1 MYDQEEFSGNQY
13 VLEEGIYPDL
23 TAMGCSPQAVLKS
36 LQMINIVSK
45 AVRNIVKIGTLMTL
59 TSLFFSAVKM

>member
-1 MYDQEEFSGNQY
+1 MYDQEEFAGNQY

-36 LQMINIVSK
+36 LQIINIVSK
-45 AVRNIVKIGTLMTL
+45 TY
-59 TSLFFSAVKM
+59 

>member
-23 TAMGCSPQAVLKS
+23 TAMGFSPQAVLKS
-36 LQMINIVSK
+36 LHIINIVSK
-45 AVRNIVKIGTLMTL
+45 TIRNTVK
-59 TSLFFSAVKM
+59 

>member
-1 MYDQEEFSGNQY
+1 MYDQEEFAGNQY

-36 LQMINIVSK
+36 LQIINIVSK
-45 AVRNIVKIGTLMTL
+45 PIRNIVMISTVMIPHFLQQ
-59 TSLFFSAVKM
+59 

>member
-1 MYDQEEFSGNQY
+1 MYDQEEFAGNQY

-36 LQMINIVSK
+36 LRIINIVSK
-45 AVRNIVKIGTLMTL
+45 THLKYCKDKDSDDN
-59 TSLFFSAVKM
+59 